1 MKANTRVVREPLED
15 QEQSVHEEARMVLP
29 GVQAL
34 FGFQLV
40 AVFNQRFTALDNA
53 DRALYF
59 LSLLLV
65 TGAIG
70 LFMAPAAMH
79 RLSERKCVSDNLVD
93 VSSKLIAA
101 SMPPLALAI
110 ALDVYLVAR
119 LAFDDGDRTVCA
131 VVAGIV
137 LSALLALWFI
147 FPLYRPSPV
156 LGDGKN
162 RARTSNR

>member
-1 MKANTRVVREPLED
+1 MTANTRVRRETLED
-15 QEQSVHEEARMVLP
+15 QEQSIHEEARMVLP

-40 AVFNQRFTALDNA
+40 AVFNQRFTALDST

-70 LFMAPAAMH
+70 LLMAPAAMH
-79 RLSERKCVSDNLVD
+79 RLSQRKCVSDYLVD

-101 SMPPLALAI
+101 SLPPLALAI
-110 ALDVYLVAR
+110 ALDAYLVAR
-119 LAFDDGDRTVCA
+119 LAFDGGDRTICA

-137 LSALLALWFI
+137 LSALLMLWFI
-147 FPLYRPSPV
+147 FPLYRSSP
-156 LGDGKN
+156 LARKGK
-162 RARTSNR
+162 RLAATSDR

>member
-1 MKANTRVVREPLED
+1 MKGNARARLETLED
-15 QEQSVHEEARMVLP
+15 QEQSIHEEARTVLP

-40 AVFNQRFTALDNA
+40 AVFNQRFTALDTT
-53 DRALYF
+53 DRAVYF

-70 LFMAPAAMH
+70 LLMAPAALH
-79 RLSERKCVSDNLVD
+79 RLTQWKRVSDYFVD
-93 VSSKLIAA
+93 VSSKLVAA

-119 LAFDDGDRTVCA
+119 LAFGDSDRTPCA
-131 VVAGIV
+131 AIAGIV
-137 LSALLALWFI
+137 LGALMILWFV
-147 FPLYRPSPV
+147 FPLHRRLSGVGAEEP
-156 LGDGKN
+156 
-162 RARTSNR
+162 RRTSTR